1 MIRKLVHGG
10 EQVIDGLAIR
20 EDFGGAGGGAGR
32 RGDRYLLIALAFGL
46 ETEIF
51 VLSLGVIPKRAH
63 REISAAMSVALNFSK
78 LWRILLA
85 TRTSASNGSRSE
97 WNATPGMRF
106 LANSRHT
113 AFSSLVRYAGAS
125 QAGHP
130 S

>member
-63 REISAAMSVALNFSK
+63 REISAGHVGSFELFQVMAHL
-78 LWRILLA
+78 
-85 TRTSASNGSRSE
+85 TRHAHERLE
-97 WNATPGMRF
+97 WQPVGMERDTGDEVPG
-106 LANSRHT
+106 
-113 AFSSLVRYAGAS
+113 
-125 QAGHP
+125 
-130 S
+130 